1 MENTPVKFDIYE
13 GDTLVR
19 SEILTEQTIKIGKLS
34 SSHVRLD
41 HESVS
46 RMHAVVEVNGPD
58 DVVVLDLGS
67 ATGTFVNGERC
78 TKRSLRT
85 GDQLTLGDLRVVVT
99 IAGQTQAAASA
110 PAAVAAPAQNIPL
123 FDDDEEVP
131 GAARSLEVL
140 SLVGNTV
147 LTVRHSSQRSLDHN
161 ASSQEASSSAMTG
174 GLMLA
179 VAVAMW
185 IGLGEYA
192 ESLAAMVDANKLTQ
206 AEMDGRIFWGGQL
219 GLVALALAAMWF
231 FARAAVFGVIRKWI
245 DGPGEYGR
253 DGTYTIG
260 TQMAR
265 LGTVEAWICRLLM
278 IDTPEAW
285 GPDQFVGDAVK
296 LPSDPHPLAE
306 TDGSNITVN
315 IPDGIDGDVLLDGE
329 VHKLAEM
336 REAGQLR
343 KGGPGYA
350 TLRLPDRA
358 RCRLE
363 FGDQTFLV
371 NSVVDP
377 GALKIASPTDWQGH
391 RYKLA
396 SAILHA
402 LFFVIILSLPEDAD
416 SLSLDGFDMG
426 DRFVEFILKP
436 EEEKQEKLD
445 DLFKDLDD
453 GKAAE
458 KAKEEEGK
466 LGKKEEKDQNKRF
479 AVKGPEDQEAIKL
492 AKEKARA
499 EALSVAAAAFQLE
512 GELSAVWGEGDRAVG
527 SDAVS
532 ALGNMFGDRVGD
544 AQGFGGLGG
553 VGVGRGG
560 GGFGENS
567 IGVGN
572 VGTMGRGGRGNS
584 GYGRG
589 ASRLGERRAKVPK
602 VIPGKPII
610 SGSLDMETIRRVI
623 RRHRNEYRY
632 CYEKQLNTKR
642 DLNGKITVKF
652 TIAGNGS
659 VIAAAVADTTMND
672 RKVEGCLVTKIKR
685 WVFPAPKGGGIVI
698 VKYPFVFKAS

>member
-13 GDTLVR
+13 GDALVR
-19 SEILTEQTIKIGKLS
+19 SEILTEQTVKIGKLS

-46 RMHAVVEVNGPD
+46 RMHAVVEINGPD

-67 ATGTFVNGERC
+67 ATGTFVNGERV
-78 TKRSLRT
+78 TKRQLRS

-99 IAGQTQAAASA
+99 IAGQTQQASA
-110 PAAVAAPAQNIPL
+110 SVAGPVAPAQNIPL
-123 FDDDEEVP
+123 FDDGEEVP
-131 GAARSLEVL
+131 GAARALEVL

-147 LTVRHSSQRSLDHN
+147 LTVRHASQRSLDQN
-161 ASSQEASSSAMTG
+161 SQRQESTSSAMTG
-174 GLMLA
+174 AMMLGVAGLLWFGLA
-179 VAVAMW
+179 
-185 IGLGEYA
+185 EYGA
-192 ESLAAMVDANKLTQ
+192 ELAT
-206 AEMDGRIFWGGQL
+206 
-219 GLVALALAAMWF
+219 LVANSKIGQEDMDARLMAGQMGMVVIAIAAFWF
-231 FARAAVFGVIRKWI
+231 FARALVFAFMRQWI
-245 DGPGEYGR
+245 VGPGEYGR

-260 TQMAR
+260 TRLAR
-265 LGTVEAWICRLLM
+265 LGGAQWICRALM
-278 IDTPEAW
+278 VDTPGAW
-285 GPDQFVGDAVK
+285 GPDQFVSEAIK
-296 LPSDPHPLAE
+296 LPADPHALAE

-315 IPDGIDGDVLLDGE
+315 IPDGVDGDVLLDGE
-329 VHKLAEM
+329 VHKIGEM
-336 REAGQLR
+336 RESGQLR
-343 KGGPGYA
+343 KGGAGFSS
-350 TLRLPDRA
+350 LRLPERA

-377 GALKIASPTDWQGH
+377 GALKVSSPTDWQGH

-396 SAILHA
+396 SAMLHA

-416 SLSLDGFDMG
+416 SLSLDGFNMG

-466 LGKKEEKDQNKRF
+466 LGKKDEKDTNKRF
-479 AVKGPEDQEAIKL
+479 AVKGPQDQEAIKL
-492 AKEKARA
+492 AKQKARA
-499 EALSVAAAAFQLE
+499 EALADASAAFQLE

-572 VGTMGRGGRGNS
+572 VGTMGRGGRGKS

-610 SGSLDMETIRRVI
+610 SGALDKETIRRVI

-632 CYEKQLNTKR
+632 CYEKQLNKKR
-642 DLNGKITVKF
+642 DLNGKIIVKF

-659 VIAAAVADTTMND
+659 VIAAAIADTTMNS
-672 RKVEGCLVTKIKR
+672 RGVESCLVRKIKR
-685 WVFPAPKGGGIVI
+685 WVFPAPKGGGIVV
-698 VKYPFVFKAS
+698 VKYPFIFKPS

>member
-13 GDTLVR
+13 GDALVR

-67 ATGTFVNGERC
+67 ATGTFVNGERV
-78 TKRSLRT
+78 TKRKLRS

-99 IAGQTQAAASA
+99 IAGQTQQSAAASA
-110 PAAVAAPAQNIPL
+110 AAIPPPNVPL
-123 FDDDEEVP
+123 FDDEEEVP

-147 LTVRHSSQRSLDHN
+147 LTVRHSSQRSLDKN
-161 ASSQEASSSAMTG
+161 SQSSEASSSFMTG

-179 VAVAMW
+179 VAVAVW
-185 IGLGEYA
+185 FGLGEYA
-192 ESLAAMVDANKLTQ
+192 DELAALVAKNKLP
-206 AEMDGRIFWGGQL
+206 ADNADSRIFAGQM
-219 GLVALALAAMWF
+219 GMVVLALAACWF
-231 FARAAVFGVIRKWI
+231 FARGVVFGFIRRWI

-253 DGTYTIG
+253 DGVYTIG
-260 TQMAR
+260 VRLAR
-265 LGTVEAWICRLLM
+265 LSAGENWLCRLLM
-278 IDTPEAW
+278 IDTAAAW
-285 GPDQFVGDAVK
+285 GPDQFVADEIK
-296 LPSDPHPLAE
+296 LPSDPYSLAE
-306 TDGSNITVN
+306 TDGSSIVVH

-329 VHKLAEM
+329 VHKIEEM

-343 KGGPGYA
+343 KGGAGFSS
-350 TLRLPDRA
+350 LRLPDRA

-363 FGDQTFLV
+363 FGEQTFLV

-396 SAILHA
+396 SAMLHA

-416 SLSLDGFDMG
+416 SLSLDGFNMG

-466 LGKKEEKDQNKRF
+466 LGKKDEKEKDKRF
-479 AVKGPEDQEAIKL
+479 AVKGPQDQEDIKL
-492 AKEKARA
+492 AKEKAKA
-499 EALSVAAAAFQLE
+499 EALAVAQSAFQLE

-544 AQGFGGLGG
+544 AQGMGGLGG

-560 GGFGENS
+560 GGFGTAS

-572 VGTMGRGGRGNS
+572 VGTMGRGGTGNS

-610 SGSLDMETIRRVI
+610 SGALDKETIRRVI

-632 CYEKQLNTKR
+632 CYEKELNVKR

-659 VIAAAVADTTMND
+659 VIAATTAESTMNS
-672 RKVEGCLVTKIKR
+672 RAVESCLVGKIKR
-685 WVFPAPKGGGIVI
+685 WVFPAPKGGGIVV
-698 VKYPFVFKAS
+698 VKYPFIFKPS